1 MFRERELDQWKRIL
15 VVPVCRSMRATSNN
29 CGSDD
34 IWYSVG
40 MDWSKAFGG
49 RPRKEMQATENVSS
63 SSNVFG

>member
-1 MFRERELDQWKRIL
+1 ML
-15 VVPVCRSMRATSNN
+15 PVCRSMRTTSNN

-49 RPRKEMQATENVSS
+49 RPRIEVQERENVSS
-63 SSNVFG
+63 TSMF